1 LEKERNMTKHNET
14 IAQFLAANP
23 SWHLVGLRSKLN
35 SIFDAAPI
43 HHLGFIPDAF
53 QIDVDHKTVR
63 LLEVDGESFMRQKK
77 LTRVCDLWF
86 VLDCLD
92 WFCELTTVDLLT
104 GAKSVL
110 SDEQLAYHWHEGC
123 DNALA

>member
-1 LEKERNMTKHNET
+1 MTKHNQT
-14 IAQFLAANP
+14 IAQFIAAD
-23 SWHLVGLRSKLN
+23 SAWQLVGLRRKLN
-35 SIFDAAPI
+35 AIFDDAPI
-43 HHLGFIPDAF
+43 HQLGFIPDAF

-110 SDEQLAYHWHEGC
+110 SDEQLCRHWHEGC
-123 DNALA
+123 EHAMA